1 MAVTSAVCVPV
12 SHILVRNHLGET
24 FGQEYAG
31 YWEAM
36 WRLSAAYLM
45 LVTTTL
51 SVYYLP
57 MLSEL
62 KSLRQYSP

>member
-1 MAVTSAVCVPV
+1 MVIRTY
-12 SHILVRNHLGET
+12 LTQE
-24 FGQEYAG
+24 FGLNYAG

-36 WRLSAAYLM
+36 IRLSAAYLM

-57 MLSEL
+57 RLAEL
-62 KSLRQYSP
+62 THLDEIKKRSVFRL